1 METNE
6 GLTMYN
12 NDKSIS
18 VAEAKS
24 TLESLAKIEK
34 DTNVSLRAPLWLNLI
49 IACSYGMGIFSWAS
63 TRHENQWM
71 LGVII
76 SAIVFFLAVG
86 FYLYSSRLLGVK
98 PKLAPKSKSEFVFGL
113 LIAIFFGAVVT
124 LTREF
129 SESGIWWASY
139 AGGAITALVL
149 SYVLYHY
156 PSGDYK
162 TGTNQHD

>member
-1 METNE
+1 M
-6 GLTMYN
+6 MHN

-18 VAEAKS
+18 IAEAKA

-34 DTNVSLRAPLWLNLI
+34 DTNVSLRVPLWLNFI
-49 IACSYGMGIFSWAS
+49 MSCSYGMGVFSWAS
-63 TRHENQWM
+63 TRHDNMWM

-76 SAIVFFLAVG
+76 SSVVFLLAIAFHF
-86 FYLYSSRLLGVK
+86 YSSRLLGVK
-98 PKLAPKSKSEFVFGL
+98 PKFAPKSKSELIFGL
-113 LIAIFFGAVVT
+113 LIAIFFAVAIA

-149 SYVLYHY
+149 AYMMHCY

-162 TGTNQHD
+162 MGTNLND